1 MRVALRP
8 CTQRSCTSTARRR
21 STRSSRSRSPA
32 TGRSSSRSRSPASTR
47 STCARP
53 PAPSRR
59 GPPPLPSVVGTE
71 GVGTLAGDGRRV
83 YFDASVAPFGSY
95 AERTLVPADVPIE
108 LPDAL
113 DDGVAVA
120 LGVSGLAA
128 WLPLAWR
135 AQLQPGETVLILGAT
150 GVVGQLAVQAARL
163 LGAGRIVAAG
173 RDAEMLARAAQLGA
187 DATVDL
193 REAGDGAG
201 LTAAFR
207 EAAGGDVDVV
217 HDPLWGAPAAAAL
230 EALGT
235 NGRHVQLGQSA
246 GAEATLPSASIR
258 GRHIDVRGYTNF
270 VVPARRAP
278 RGLPRARGA
287 CRGRTAVGRGRAAAA
302 RRGRGRVGARAAQR
316 APQAGAGVLSDRAR
330 PRARRSGRAA
340 RPGARSRRATPGGSP
355 ASRRRSA
362 APEGERAAA

>member
-1 MRVALRP
+1 MHAAVLHEHGATPVYEQFEEPVAGDGEVVVEVALAGVNPVDVRK
-8 CTQRSCTSTARRR
+8 
-21 STRSSRSRSPA
+21 
-32 TGRSSSRSRSPASTR
+32 ASGTFV
-47 STCARP
+47 S
-53 PAPSRR
+53 

-83 YFDASVAPFGSY
+83 YFDASVPPFGSY
-95 AERTLVPADVPIE
+95 AEHTLVPADVPIE
-108 LPDAL
+108 LPDEL

-150 GVVGQLAVQAARL
+150 GMVGQLAVQAARL

-193 REAGDGAG
+193 REAGAGAG

-270 VVPARRAP
+270 VVPADVRREGYRALVEHAVAG
-278 RGLPRARGA
+278 RLSVEVERLPLAEVA
-287 CRGRTAVGRGRAAAA
+287 DAWE
-302 RRGRGRVGARAAQR
+302 RVQ
-316 APQAGAGVLSDRAR
+316 
-330 PRARRSGRAA
+330 
-340 RPGARSRRATPGGSP
+340 
-355 ASRRRSA
+355 RSA
-362 APEGERAAA
+362 HRKLVLAS